1 MLPLFVYGTLIRPD
15 IQLAVIG
22 RQCAMAPASLAGF
35 EVKQGRWP
43 YLVANPAATTTG
55 FLLTDLT
62 DAELGKLDD
71 YERVDV
77 PGVDHDIYERRCL
90 DIRGGDGQA
99 LSAWVYLPLLAKW
112 PHDWLE
118 VTHV

>member
-15 IQLAVIG
+15 IQQAVIG
-22 RQCAMAPASLAGF
+22 RQCAMAPASLAGY

-43 YLVANPAATTTG
+43 YLVANPAATTAG
-55 FLLTDLT
+55 FFLADLT

-77 PGVDHDIYERRCL
+77 PGVDPNIYERRRL
-90 DIRGGDGQA
+90 DIRAAAGA
-99 LSAWVYLPLLAKW
+99 MVSAWVYLPLLAKW